1 MKKNKLTLEEVRA
14 LHEARKLDSAKEGY
28 LQLLKKDPRSVEIL
42 DWLAILYVQQE
53 NYSEAINYLQK
64 ALKIQPKNPVLNLH
78 YANIL
83 KIEGLFSE
91 AAKILEKTIELHPNY
106 IPLVNNLGT
115 VYYAQEKYEAAVN
128 CFEKAI
134 QQQANYVDAFYNL
147 GLTFIKLNQLEKATA
162 AFERA
167 LALAP
172 NHFAGKFQLAI
183 ILMREEKI
191 DDAITRFLQIEESYP
206 HHFETQSNLATCYL
220 KLGALNDAKYHYLK
234 ALELKADDTQI
245 LFNLAV
251 INIQQGNTDTAIQQY
266 QHIIQINPDD
276 FAAHN
281 NLAVA
286 FLSKQHTGFALQH
299 FQEAFRIQPN
309 NIAIAHTLK
318 ILSEHQHLLAS
329 PPDYIRS
336 LFDAYADHYDP
347 HLLTALDYQIPQLF
361 FTLAEKTKKLNP
373 NALDILD
380 LGCGTGLTAKPFS
393 PYAKSLTGVDLS
405 EKMLA
410 VAFDKKIFTELV
422 NDDLEH
428 FLQNK
433 INQYDLILAGDVL
446 VYIGKLDNL
455 FKKMSEAL
463 KHQGILIF
471 NTEISEQGDFKMN
484 QSGRFSHYKNYLEKL
499 ARENHLK
506 ILTYQTSM
514 TRLQNNEPVYGH
526 VFVMEKQIL

>member
-14 LHEARKLDSAKEGY
+14 LHETRQLDLAKDGY
-28 LQLLKKDPRSVEIL
+28 LQLLKKNPRSVEIL
-42 DWLAILYVQQE
+42 DWLGILFAQEE
-53 NYSEAINYLQK
+53 NYSEAMKYLQK
-64 ALKIQPKNPVLNLH
+64 ALKIQPKNPLLNLH

-91 AAKILEKTIELHPNY
+91 AAHILEKTLELHPNY
-106 IPLVNNLGT
+106 IPLINNLGT
-115 VYYAQEKYEAAVN
+115 VYYAQEKYETAVN

-147 GLTFIKLNQLEKATA
+147 GLTFIKLNQFKKALE
-162 AFERA
+162 AFQKV
-167 LALAP
+167 LSLAP
-172 NHFAGKFQLAI
+172 NHFAGKFQLATT
-183 ILMREEKI
+183 LMREDKMDE
-191 DDAITRFLQIEESYP
+191 AIKCFLQIEDNYP

-220 KLGALNDAKYHYLK
+220 KQGALNDAKYHYLK
-234 ALELKADDTQI
+234 ALELMPDDTQI

-251 INIQQGNTDTAIQQY
+251 INTQQGNIDTAIQQY
-266 QHIIQINPDD
+266 QHIIQMNPDD

-286 FLSKQHTGFALQH
+286 FLSKQHSGFALQH

-309 NIAIAHTLK
+309 NKAIAHTLK

-347 HLLTALDYQIPQLF
+347 HLITALDYQIPHLF
-361 FTLAEKTKKLNP
+361 LRLAEKTKKLHQ

-380 LGCGTGLTAKPFS
+380 LGCGTGLSAKPFI

-410 VAFDKKIFTELV
+410 VAADKKLFTELV
-422 NDDLEH
+422 NDDIEH
-428 FLQNK
+428 FLQDK
-433 INQYDLILAGDVL
+433 INQYDLILAGDAL

-455 FKKMSEAL
+455 FKKMTEAL
-463 KHQGILIF
+463 KNTGIIIF
-471 NTEISEQGDFKMN
+471 NTEISEQADFKMN
-484 QSGRFSHYKNYLEKL
+484 QSGRFSHHKNYLEKL
-499 ARENHLK
+499 AKENHLK
-506 ILTYQTSM
+506 ILIYQTSM

-526 VFVMEKQIL
+526 VFVMEKQG